1 MSRILTQDIYVSLQS
16 LSEKSFFGLAL
27 LIKTKRTLKHWLIK
41 RQEQVG
47 HSTTRNLSDL
57 DTQVTRTELDE
68 CLDICMRQTCIA
80 CKFCKWRWAPMQF
93 GTLSDYGAGMHA
105 PPRPAP
111 TPGEMAAPGRPGPEN
126 FQECPA
132 PPRPTPKMPRG
143 LTFFFLAIPKTCISV
158 LWVTRHNRVWGSKLI
173 GITLHFYI
181 GHLGLGC
188 IFFFISLTFNCLVR
202 SRLAERVTWLDSSR
216 WGSPC
221 SCE

>member
-68 CLDICMRQTCIA
+68 CLDICMRHTCIA

-93 GTLSDYGAGMHA
+93 GTLSDSDQRPCKSVISDEATFRLSF
-105 PPRPAP
+105 PPFFHWDIWWSVFPYFLSTIFAQQRGPA
-111 TPGEMAAPGRPGPEN
+111 TEE
-126 FQECPA
+126 
-132 PPRPTPKMPRG
+132 
-143 LTFFFLAIPKTCISV
+143 S
-158 LWVTRHNRVWGSKLI
+158 
-173 GITLHFYI
+173 Y
-181 GHLGLGC
+181 
-188 IFFFISLTFNCLVR
+188 
-202 SRLAERVTWLDSSR
+202 
-216 WGSPC
+216 
-221 SCE
+221 